1 MEEILVSVVIP
12 AFNRAAVIRDAVDSA
27 LGQGIPGLEVIVI
40 DDGSTDAG
48 ATRMALAGYSG
59 QVRYFHQER
68 RGAGA
73 ARNHGIALARGAFIS
88 FLDSD
93 DVWLPG
99 KTAAE
104 LALFARLPRTEAVIS
119 DSEQWRD
126 GRMELASRFHDI
138 GIELPAADDPILASD
153 WPPRWAERSLVSTCC
168 LTLRR
173 EALAKLGA
181 PPFDPRLRTHEDWDL
196 EVRMYH
202 LCAVAVLPQVLARV
216 RRFRDGTRTGRGSD
230 WEQLRMRYDVL
241 ARLRRLPPLSHRATR
256 EVRAQRADA
265 ARQLAAAATG
275 GQRAACLRLAAVE
288 MRAGA
293 LPNALRVLAAAA
305 RPARVEL

>member
-12 AFNRAAVIRDAVDSA
+12 TFNRAAVVRDAIDSA
-27 LGQGIPGLEVIVI
+27 LAQGVAGIEVVVV
-40 DDGSTDAG
+40 DDGSTDA
-48 ATRMALAGYSG
+48 TRQAVSGYAGG
-59 QVRYFHQER
+59 VRYARQER
-68 RGAGA
+68 QGAGP
-73 ARNHGIALARGAFIS
+73 ARNHGVALARGAFIS

-104 LALFARLPRTEAVIS
+104 LALFARLPHTEAVIS
-119 DSEQWRD
+119 DSELWRD
-126 GRMELASRFHDI
+126 GRLETASRFRDL
-138 GIELPAADDPILASD
+138 GLELPQGDDPVLARD
-153 WPPRWAERSLVSTCC
+153 WPPRWAERSLFSTCC

-202 LCAVAVLPQVLARV
+202 LCAVAILPQVLARV
-216 RRFRDGTRTGRGSD
+216 RRFRDGTRSGRGSEWD
-230 WEQLRMRYDVL
+230 QLRMRYDVL
-241 ARLRRLPPLSHRATR
+241 SRIRKLPPLSRRATR
-256 EVRAQRADA
+256 EVEAQRTEA

-275 GQRAACLRLAAVE
+275 RQRAACLRLAAVE
-288 MRAGA
+288 ARAGA
-293 LPNALRVLAAAA
+293 LPNALRVLASAA
-305 RPARVEL
+305 RPARIEL